1 MLVLMPTAADQII
14 AALRT
19 GHDSLAEFVA
29 PLGEDGVNHPS
40 GASEWTVAQVLSHL
54 GSGAEITLAGLDAAL
69 TGTDERGPG
78 FNESVW
84 DRWNAKSPQDQ
95 TADFITINEKLVSRY
110 EGIDDATRESLRI
123 DMGFLPEPVDLA
135 FAATMRLNEFS
146 LHAWDVL
153 VGFDP
158 SATVPSEAAGL
169 LVDGNGWLFGFIAHP
184 EALDARGDVAVH
196 LSEPDRTFG
205 LTIADAVS
213 LADEPSAPGAVFSGP
228 AEAWLRLTAGRLGP
242 EYTPA
247 SVTVTGGLV
256 DLADLRQVFPGST
269 SRSAGE
275 RHRLDQGHLHGL
287 AVRRLVAH
295 RLALLGTGEGLAQGR
310 GGRVDVDVG
319 GLGLFA

>member
-1 MLVLMPTAADQII
+1 MPTDADQVI
-14 AALRT
+14 AVLRT

-29 PLGEDGVNHPS
+29 PLGADGVTRPS

-69 TGTDERGPG
+69 TGQDGRGSG

-95 TADFITINEKLVSRY
+95 AADFITADETLVSRY
-110 EGIDDATRESLRI
+110 EGIDATTRESLRI
-123 DMGFLPEPVDLA
+123 DLGFLPEPVDLA

-169 LVDGNGWLFGFIAHP
+169 LVDRTGWMFGFFGHP
-184 EALDARGDVAVH
+184 EALEARGELAIH
-196 LSEPDRTFG
+196 LSEPDRHFG
-205 LTIADAVS
+205 VAIADSIAI
-213 LADEPSAPGAVFSGP
+213 AEEPSAPGAVFSGP
-228 AEAWLRLTAGRLGP
+228 AEAWLRLTTGRLGP

-247 SVTVTGGLV
+247 SVTVTGDLL
-256 DLADLRQVFPGST
+256 DLADLRRVFPG
-269 SRSAGE
+269 
-275 RHRLDQGHLHGL
+275 
-287 AVRRLVAH
+287 
-295 RLALLGTGEGLAQGR
+295 
-310 GGRVDVDVG
+310 
-319 GLGLFA
+319 F